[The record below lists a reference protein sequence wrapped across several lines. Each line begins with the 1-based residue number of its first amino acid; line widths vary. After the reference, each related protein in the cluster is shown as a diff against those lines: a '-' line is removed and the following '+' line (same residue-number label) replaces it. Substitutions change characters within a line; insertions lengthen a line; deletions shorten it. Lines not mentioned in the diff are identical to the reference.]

1 MQYSNQVGVAAVCRI
16 IACILHNVK
25 LTTVYFN
32 HQPSACVGHD
42 AWKSEGLPVPPSEV
56 VAQGWEA
63 VLRLLRVRV
72 VFARNLKLPRTQLT
86 PCPRLARSST
96 TA

>member
-1 MQYSNQVGVAAVCRI
+1 MQGGNQVGVAAVCRF
-16 IACILHNVK
+16 IALILHNIE
-25 LTTVYFN
+25 LTTVDFG
-32 HQPSACVGHD
+32 HSPSTCVGHD
-42 AWKSEGLPVPPSEV
+42 SWTSEGLPVPPSEV

-72 VFARNLKLPRTQLT
+72 VFARNLKSPRTQLT
-86 PCPRLARSST
+86 PCPRPARSST